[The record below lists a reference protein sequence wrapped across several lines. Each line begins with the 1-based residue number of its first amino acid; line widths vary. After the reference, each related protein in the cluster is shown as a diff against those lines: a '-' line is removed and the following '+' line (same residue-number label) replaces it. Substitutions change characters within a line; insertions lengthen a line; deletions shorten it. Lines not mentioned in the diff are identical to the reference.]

1 MRRYMYKHPTHP
13 ITKETRARNLV
24 VRDRTRKVICEYI
37 YEQTACEKCKVGQFC
52 SRDGQYWGC
61 ISYTNISEHL
71 NHIGHPTSRGNGW
84 SKKTVADQIKR
95 GMRKVSAKE
104 KLEWQKEQNRIRD
117 SEVIWDTVPSE
128 IFTQEVVGIDELMKR
143 AELGTNLENIDD
155 VNTFTNDL
163 REYLT
168 HKVTLG
174 LELTLILLHREP
186 RDD

>member
-1 MRRYMYKHPTHP
+1 MYKHPTHP

-117 SEVIWDTVPSE
+117 SEVIWDTVPSD
-128 IFTQEVVGIDELMKR
+128 IFTQELVDVEELLENAELMS
-143 AELGTNLENIDD
+143 NLENIDD
-155 VNTFTNDL
+155 VNTFTNAL
-163 REYLT
+163 REHLT
-168 HKVTLG
+168 KKVGLG
-174 LELTLILLHREP
+174 LELSLVLFHSKSRG
-186 RDD
+186 D